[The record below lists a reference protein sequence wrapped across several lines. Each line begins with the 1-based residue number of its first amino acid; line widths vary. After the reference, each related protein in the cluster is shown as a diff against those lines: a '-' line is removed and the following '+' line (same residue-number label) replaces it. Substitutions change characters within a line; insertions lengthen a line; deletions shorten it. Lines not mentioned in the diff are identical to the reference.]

1 MLTADFDV
9 KLKLIILLTVGLV
22 VLASVVGYLWHR
34 DRHYSQS
41 FTGVFGV
48 MVVQAF
54 VLVSLILIHQ

>member
-9 KLKLIILLTVGLV
+9 KLKLIILLVVGLV

-34 DRHYSQS
+34 DHHYSQS
-41 FTGVFGV
+41 FAGVFGV

-54 VLVSLILIHQ
+54 VLVSLLLIHQ